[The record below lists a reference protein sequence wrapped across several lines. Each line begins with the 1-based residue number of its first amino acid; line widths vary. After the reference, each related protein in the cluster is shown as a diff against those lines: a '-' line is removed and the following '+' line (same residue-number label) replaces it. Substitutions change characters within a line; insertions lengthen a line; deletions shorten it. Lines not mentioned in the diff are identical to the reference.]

1 MHRLECSRGVLE
13 HWSTFLTCDRNKH
26 RKGCRENGGVCQN
39 QKASAATY
47 TTFFRV
53 MSVSCLLWPP
63 LWNVLVRTSFVSCV
77 CTPRRRPKPFLMP
90 STFVDAEDRRE
101 GDAAGGRRDREFPV
115 QRSRFLAAL
124 KTRLGLIMAK
134 TTAMRVVINATGSPA
149 PVSDRTRMKSHSR
162 ISQLIASAIEHD
174 LPIPAKRGGRCSNN
188 YIVTRISISS
198 VPLGLPLWCWASL
211 CAFYRS

>member
-1 MHRLECSRGVLE
+1 
-13 HWSTFLTCDRNKH
+13 
-26 RKGCRENGGVCQN
+26 
-39 QKASAATY
+39 
-47 TTFFRV
+47 
-53 MSVSCLLWPP
+53 
-63 LWNVLVRTSFVSCV
+63 
-77 CTPRRRPKPFLMP
+77 MP

-174 LPIPAKRGGRCSNN
+174 LPTPAKRGERCSNN
-188 YIVTRISISS
+188 DIVTRISISS
-198 VPLGLPLWCWASL
+198 I
-211 CAFYRS
+211 